1 MKLFIIPLSKLT
13 NDYLLFTH
21 FNLFQECSCIM
32 TCTLEKIL
40 PIEST
45 DYSGQ
50 QQFSKDNSES
60 DGARLI
66 TSLSS
71 CIINQSISAVDIISI
86 ALYLCS

>member
-1 MKLFIIPLSKLT
+1 M
-13 NDYLLFTH
+13 
-21 FNLFQECSCIM
+21 
-32 TCTLEKIL
+32 

-50 QQFSKDNSES
+50 KQLSEDNGKS

-71 CIINQSISAVDIISI
+71 CIIGQSTCAASI
-86 ALYLCS
+86 DSMASYSRSGIHWARNVYLVFDDGGVAARCVALGG